1 MTADTY
7 IHSCSEKYMLLL
19 ITCTC
24 LLLDLD
30 EVTPNEFLAPFLAVI
45 RSEETTGPITG
56 LALTSVNKFLSY
68 GLIGEH
74 FYYLCHVWWEYCF
87 SAVCLLVCFQQL
99 AG

>member
-1 MTADTY
+1 
-7 IHSCSEKYMLLL
+7 LLYVFFKGK
-19 ITCTC
+19 CFVV

-68 GLIGEH
+68 GLIGE
-74 FYYLCHVWWEYCF
+74 FV
-87 SAVCLLVCFQQL
+87 
-99 AG
+99 